1 MQSYDLTGGPA
12 PVMADPITDDNAR
25 AAKAAMQVAV
35 TTNPDFDA
43 ELRRVSARTG
53 VPLDSVRAF
62 PDDVKHQAAVESH
75 DYQNMAQQFPT
86 TAKFL
91 SDVENARI
99 SHDDVNN
106 MGVMETMVNSFKRG
120 IPALKSMLP
129 SINVVDQA
137 SGLAR
142 YQQIDAR
149 IASGE
154 DPKKVLSDYGDY
166 GLAPLPWQT
175 SAQVLADWNARKAAQ
190 VPQFQQQ
197 IGTSAAEL
205 TGLQAQRAAIPL
217 PGVINDVMA
226 EKTWGGALG
235 KIASHPLQFIA
246 GIGPESLI
254 QSAPGLALAI
264 PAGIVGGPGAS
275 AAAIGGNSFLTDYAS
290 TLVDA
295 MQSSG
300 IDVSNPES
308 IRQGL
313 KDPAILAKITEQAG
327 KHAAVVGAVDALSGG
342 IASKMVLPDI
352 VAGKLAARP
361 FAQEM
366 ANIALQAPIQGVLG
380 GAGELGGELYSG
392 QDIQPGNVLA
402 EVFGEFFGTPAE
414 VVSAGAKRIHENV
427 KQANEAQHN
436 AQVLTEIAANAQESK
451 VRERD
456 VATFEQ
462 FIAQSAEGGPV
473 QEVWI
478 DAKSLNQSGVNI
490 EQLAAASPSVREQLP
505 EALATGGDI
514 RIPVEEFASRLS
526 GPEFAQALIPHLRTD
541 PNAMSEVQAQE
552 YFQSQG
558 ENLRAE
564 VEQAMAKQEN
574 KDAFAASREKVANT
588 MLEQLN
594 QTGRFTADVN
604 QAYANLVANFYAVQ
618 AARLGV
624 TPEAL
629 AATYPLQ
636 VRAERMTG
644 GQQLDQSN
652 QTNGQPEQP
661 TAQPITRI
669 ERPAGIG
676 SWPADMREAWAKPWE
691 AIKRLASDGKV
702 TAEDAAAIKNM
713 ARERKGAGK
722 KLAELVKEIKRRP
735 APAAPVSSAANVD
748 TQLTSELQQPELGAE
763 PPGAR
768 GSIMLGD
775 DVSATP
781 TIIALLKNADLST
794 FLHESGHFFLE
805 VMSHISSQENAPQAV
820 KDDMQ
825 AVMKWFGMEDLAA
838 WKAMDFEQ
846 QRPLHEQFARGF
858 EAYLFE
864 GKSPNLEMQGV
875 FQRFRAWLLNVY
887 RSLTNLNVE
896 LTDEVRS
903 VFDRMLATTD
913 QIQEAESVRG
923 YGDLF
928 QNKPEF
934 MSDDDW
940 ANYQALGRDASL
952 EAIQKLETRSLRDM
966 KWLNNARSAKL
977 KELQRDASSK
987 RAAVREEVAAE
998 VEAEPINQAR
1008 RFLRT
1013 GESVDQEGVETTQA
1027 EGYRLDSDALAEMY
1041 GGEGDKYALLD
1052 WKPLG
1057 RMQGKDGMHPDVVA
1071 EQFGFSS
1078 GDELVH
1084 RLLEEP
1090 SAKDKIE
1097 AITDQ
1102 RMLERYGDLTDP
1114 QRMATAADEALHDE
1128 ARIKFL
1134 AAELNALNKAVGQRQ
1149 ILARAAKQYAEEA
1162 IARQR
1167 VRDLNPS
1174 QYSAASARAARAAD
1188 KAFKAGDLEQA
1199 AAEKRNQLINT
1210 YAAKAAHAARAEID
1224 KVADYMNKFDRKGVR
1239 ENLPSDYLDQIDA
1252 LREKYDFSQQSNR
1265 AADRQIS
1272 LRSWVQ
1278 SRLNAGEIPVIGES
1292 LLSPEERAGY
1302 LAAVTMRDAEGEL
1315 VYGDEEDQIKLL
1327 AEAIDRSARRSY
1339 RNMTVEELRGLRD
1352 TVKQIE
1358 HLGRLKD
1365 SLLTAQE
1372 ERSYQAARNEIVGSI
1387 VDNAKASGKNTP
1399 TPNDW
1404 LGKKLAGLKQFGA
1417 AHIKVATWARMM
1429 DGGKDNGPVWRYLV
1443 QPANERATMETSMR
1457 AAATEKLDAILRPI
1471 LNKVSITDKMG
1482 KGKFFPT
1489 LGRSLN
1495 WQERF
1500 AVALNTGN
1508 ESNLQR
1514 LLGGDGWTMAQ
1525 IQPVLQSLSSQ
1536 EWQAVQ
1542 AIWDHFE
1549 SYRPLIA
1556 EKERRVTGVE
1566 PQWIPARPIEVR
1578 TSDGKQIKLNGGY
1591 FPVVYDPRVNLRA
1604 EQHASAQEAK
1614 DAMKAAYAAATTR
1627 RSFTKS
1633 RVDEVNGRPLLLNLQ
1648 GLYSGVND
1656 VIHDLAWHEWVIDA
1670 NKLLR
1675 STSIDSAIREHYGP
1689 EVKREFDKWRDDI
1702 VAGTRRLDH
1711 AIEKAAGWAR
1721 QSVSASALTFNI
1733 MSAALQ
1739 PLGLTNSI
1747 SRTGASWVAKGLGQY
1762 VASPVGTT
1770 REVMTKSEWMT
1781 NRTRTRFREL
1791 NELRNQVQGQ
1801 SSIKELMGRYGYWMM
1816 MRMQTMVDVPTW
1828 IAGYEKAI
1836 SEGHDERTAVNL
1848 ADQVVKDSQG
1858 GGEEVDQ
1865 SGVERGGPL
1874 IKLFTAF
1881 YGFMGTTLNTTYLDA
1896 KTNKSKAKIAVNMV
1910 LTLMVPAIAGALI
1923 KDALTPGDSGD
1934 GDPEKLT
1941 KKLAAEQIS
1950 FLLGLV
1956 AFGREFSAY
1965 SKSLVGEKSMGY
1977 SGPAGLRLI
1986 PDTGKLIEQAYQG
1999 EFDDAFRKAFVN
2011 WMGDLT
2017 GLPSVQ
2023 INRTIT
2029 GAQAISEGKT
2039 SNPAALAIGY
2049 QEKK

>member
-12 PVMADPITDDNAR
+12 PAMADPITDDNAR

-62 PDDVKHQAAVESH
+62 PDDVKQQAAVESH
-75 DYQNMAQQFPT
+75 DYQNMAQQFPS

-91 SDVENARI
+91 ADVENARI

-149 IASGE
+149 IAAGE

-175 SAQVLADWNARKAAQ
+175 SAQVLAGWNARKAAQ

-197 IGTSAAEL
+197 IGTSAVDL
-205 TGLQAQRAAIPL
+205 TALQKERAAIPL
-217 PGVINDVMA
+217 PGVVNDVMG
-226 EKTWGGALG
+226 EKTWGGALS
-235 KIASHPLQFIA
+235 KIAGDPLRFIA
-246 GIGPESLI
+246 GIGPESLV
-254 QSAPGLALAI
+254 QSAPGLVAAI
-264 PAGIVGGPGAS
+264 PAGFAGGPGAS
-275 AAAIGGNSFLTDYAS
+275 AATIGANSFLTDYAS

-295 MQSSG
+295 MQSAG
-300 IDVSNPES
+300 IDVSNPDA

-327 KHAAVVGAVDALSGG
+327 KHASVVGAVDALSGG
-342 IASKMVLPDI
+342 IASKMVLPEV

-361 FAQEM
+361 LAQEM
-366 ANIALQAPIQGVLG
+366 ANIALQAPIQGALG
-380 GAGELGGELYSG
+380 GLGELGGELYSG
-392 QDIQPGNVLA
+392 QEIQPGNVLA

-414 VVSAGAKRIHENV
+414 VVSAGAKRIRENM
-427 KQANEAQHN
+427 KQASEAQHN
-436 AQVLTEIAANAQESK
+436 AQVLTEIANGAQESK

-490 EQLAAASPSVREQLP
+490 EELAAASPSVREQLP

-564 VEQAMAKQEN
+564 VEQTMAKQEN
-574 KDAFAASREKVANT
+574 KDAFAASREQVANT

-594 QTGRFTADVN
+594 QTGRFTPDVN

-618 AARLGV
+618 AARLSI
-624 TPEAL
+624 TPEEM

-644 GQQLDQSN
+644 GQQLDQG
-652 QTNGQPEQP
+652 TQPNPQP
-661 TAQPITRI
+661 AAQPITRI
-669 ERPAGIG
+669 ERPAGVG

-735 APAAPVSSAANVD
+735 APAVNAAPAPTAD

-805 VMSHISSQENAPQAV
+805 VMSHIASQENAPQAV
-820 KDDMQ
+820 QDDMQ
-825 AVMKWFGMEDLAA
+825 AVMKWFGVEDLAA

-928 QNKPEF
+928 RNKPEF

-940 ANYQALGRDASL
+940 ANYQALGRNASL

-966 KWLNNARSAKL
+966 KWLNNSRSAKL
-977 KELQRDASSK
+977 KELQRDAKTK
-987 RAAVREEVAAE
+987 RDAVEAEVRAE
-998 VEAEPINQAR
+998 VEQQPVYAAQKA
-1008 RFLRT
+1008 LRD
-1013 GESVDQEGVETTQA
+1013 GPKLSIP
-1027 EGYRLDSDALAEMY
+1027 ALEEMY
-1041 GGEGDKYALLD
+1041 MGEGDRYALLD
-1052 WKPLG
+1052 WKPLTE
-1057 RMQGKDGMHPDVVA
+1057 RKLAGKDGIHPDIAA
-1071 EQFGFSS
+1071 EQFGFQS
-1078 GDELVH
+1078 GDQLVQEI
-1084 RLLEEP
+1084 LA
-1090 SAKDKIE
+1090 AKPQSEVID

-1102 RMLERYGDLTDP
+1102 RMLERYGDLTDQ

-1134 AAELNALNKAVGQRQ
+1134 AAEVNALNKAVGQRQ
-1149 ILARAAKQYAEEA
+1149 VLARAAKQYAEAA

-1174 QYSAASARAARAAD
+1174 QYSAAAARAARAAD
-1188 KAFKAGDLEQA
+1188 KAFKAGDLAQA
-1199 AAEKRNQLINT
+1199 ANEKRNQLINT

-1265 AADRQIS
+1265 AADKQVS
-1272 LRSWVQ
+1272 LRAWVQ

-1302 LAAVTMRDAEGEL
+1302 LAAVTQRDAEGEL

-1327 AEAIDRSARRSY
+1327 AEAIDRSARRPY

-1358 HLGRLKD
+1358 HLGHLKD

-1404 LGKKLAGLKQFGA
+1404 LGKKLAGLKQFRA
-1417 AHIKVATWARMM
+1417 AHIRVAIWARKM

-1443 QPANERATMETSMR
+1443 QPANERATMETTMR
-1457 AAATEKLDAILRPI
+1457 AAATEKLDAILRP
-1471 LNKVSITDKMG
+1471 LLAKVSITDKMG
-1482 KGKFFPT
+1482 KGKFFPSI
-1489 LGRSLN
+1489 GRSLN

-1500 AVALNTGN
+1500 SVALNTGN

-1514 LLGGDGWTMAQ
+1514 LLGGNGWTMAQ
-1525 IQPVLQSLSSQ
+1525 IQPVLQSLSAQ

-1578 TSDGKQIKLNGGY
+1578 TSDGKQIKLSGGY

-1762 VASPVGTT
+1762 VASPIEAT
-1770 REVMTKSEWMT
+1770 REVMAKSEWMT

-1801 SSIKELMGRYGYWMM
+1801 SSVKELMGRYGYWMM

-1874 IKLFTAF
+1874 VKLFTAF

-1896 KTNKSKAKIAVNMV
+1896 ATNKSKAKIAVNMV

-1923 KDALTPGDSGD
+1923 KDMLTPGDSGD

-1986 PDTGKLIEQAYQG
+1986 PDTGKLIEQAHQG